1 MKLDHYL
8 TPFTKINLK
17 WNKDLNI
24 RPETIKL
31 LEENT
36 GCNKLLYISLGND
49 FLDFTLKAKATEVK
63 INKSNYI
70 KLKSF
75 CRAKETIIK
84 IKKQPTEWEKI
95 FSNYILCNGL
105 ICNIYKQLIQL
116 NSKIPHNTEQLI
128 PCATTT

>member
-75 CRAKETIIK
+75 CTVKET
-84 IKKQPTEWEKI
+84 KKMKRQPPEWETI
-95 FSNYILCNGL
+95 FAIHIPDKGL
-105 ICNIYKQLIQL
+105 ISKIHKEHIQL
-116 NSKIPHNTEQLI
+116 NSK
-128 PCATTT
+128 